1 MTFNEKIKSDIEC
14 LERVLAELIK
24 NNADEKSI
32 AIVTG
37 ILDAAKNVGEIK

>member
-14 LERVLAELIK
+14 LERVIKELQD

-37 ILDAAKNVGEIK
+37 ILDAAKIVGEIK